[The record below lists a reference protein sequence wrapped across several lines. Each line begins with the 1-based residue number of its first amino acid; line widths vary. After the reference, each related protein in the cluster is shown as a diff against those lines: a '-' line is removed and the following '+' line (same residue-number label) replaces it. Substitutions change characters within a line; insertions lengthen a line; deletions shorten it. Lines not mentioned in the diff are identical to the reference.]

1 MTIKCFSKEQWQ
13 SLPRE
18 KKLQWWKATDYGQ
31 HAPPPEVLS
40 LFMEYLGSKHLR
52 HRATGDGAQPDA

>member
-1 MTIKCFSKEQWQ
+1 MTIKYFSKEQWQ

-18 KKLQWWKATDYGQ
+18 KKLQWWKATDYGR

-40 LFMEYLGSKHLR
+40 RFMEYLGSKHLR

>member
-1 MTIKCFSKEQWQ
+1 MTIKYFSKEQWQ

-18 KKLQWWKATDYGQ
+18 KRTQWWKATDYGQ
-31 HAPPPEVLS
+31 KPPPPEVLS
-40 LFMEYLGSKHLR
+40 LFMEYLSSKHLR